1 MTRIPTKTGMLYSD
15 VKDKTKVTL
24 PAADRHAVD
33 GSGYGS
39 SKSFDLDVLE
49 WATDYKFVQA
59 VAHGLVA
66 GDIGKPLSGT
76 VILNDTTSTHWP
88 TGILM
93 AVPTV
98 DQLMVA
104 LPGARVRLPLS
115 LLEFGSSWSYTT
127 HGRIGWWDLAD
138 VDTPTNGV
146 KYRPVRQPNAARG
159 MASCIYILSIGTT
172 TFDAVVRP
180 MVSQLRLIP
189 EKTLSAGDVT
199 SKFTNVLPA
208 NVAADAW
215 ITVGGVPVSTEDGT
229 FTSSN
234 GNLSWTG
241 LGLEATAVAGL
252 RVMGFWE
259 PKQ

>member
-1 MTRIPTKTGMLYSD
+1 MTRIPTKTGMIYSD

-49 WATDYKFVQA
+49 LATDYKFVQA

-127 HGRIGWWDLAD
+127 HGRVTWWDFSTTQHRA
-138 VDTPTNGV
+138 T
-146 KYRPVRQPNAARG
+146 RQPDAIRG
-159 MASCIYILSIGTT
+159 MCSTLYILSIGTT

-215 ITVGGVPVSTEDGT
+215 ITVGGVPVSAEDGT

-241 LGLEATAVAGL
+241 LGLETTAVAGL

>member
-1 MTRIPTKTGMLYSD
+1 MTRIPTKTGLVYSD

-24 PAADRHAVD
+24 PGADRHAVD
-33 GSGYGS
+33 GSGYGT
-39 SKSFDLDVLE
+39 SKSLDLQVLD
-49 WATDYKFVQA
+49 WSTSYQFVAAT
-59 VAHGLVA
+59 AHGLVA

-76 VILNDTTSTHWP
+76 AILNDTTSTHWP

-98 DQLMVA
+98 DALMVA
-104 LPGARVRLPLS
+104 LPGAHVRLPLT
-115 LLEFGSSWSYTT
+115 LLEFGSSWSFST
-127 HGRIGWWDLAD
+127 HGRFTWWDFS
-138 VDTPTNGV
+138 TTQH
-146 KYRPVRQPNAARG
+146 RAARQSDAVRG
-159 MASCIYILSIGTT
+159 MCSTLYILSIGPT
-172 TFDAVVRP
+172 TFDAIVRP

-189 EKTLSAGDVT
+189 EKTLSTGDVT

-208 NVAADAW
+208 NAAADAW
-215 ITVGGVPVSTEDGT
+215 ITVGGVPVSVEDGT

-241 LGLEATAVAGL
+241 LGLETTATAGM